1 VSSVGVQRDIAALDG
16 TQRHVAVQSGRRLS
30 ERTRRGLVAWG
41 FAVPF
46 LAVFTAFMA
55 GPVVASLAMS
65 FTDMR
70 GTDMRDPLGVNVI
83 GLDNYVRLLHDEV
96 FLQSL
101 RNTAIFVSGSVPLT
115 IVSALAVALALNT
128 GITRLRTFFRVGFY
142 LPVVTSIVAVAVVW
156 RFLLQPDTG
165 LINSLLRTVGI
176 AGPHWLDDPLFAMPS
191 IIVMT
196 AWRGMGFMMVVFLAG
211 LQAIPR
217 TVYEAAEIDGAGRWA
232 RFRFV
237 TLPMLRP
244 TLLFAVVITS
254 IGQLQFI
261 EEPFVMTRGG
271 PLNKT
276 LSVSMDVYNQFGFG
290 NYGYASAMSYVLF
303 IVIVAL
309 TVVWFRLLR
318 RR

>member
-1 VSSVGVQRDIAALDG
+1 MVADAIPVVRRVPRRRMSV
-16 TQRHVAVQSGRRLS
+16 
-30 ERTRRGLVAWG
+30 RTRRGLVAWG
-41 FAVPF
+41 FALPF
-46 LAVFTAFMA
+46 CAVFAAFMA
-55 GPVVASLAMS
+55 GPVLASLAMS

-70 GTDMRDPLGVNVI
+70 GTDMRNPLGVNVI

-101 RNTAIFVSGSVPLT
+101 RNTAIFVAGSVPLT
-115 IVSALAVALALNT
+115 IISALAVALALNT
-128 GITRLRTFFRVGFY
+128 GITRLRTFFRVGYY

-156 RFLLQPDTG
+156 RFLLQPDNG
-165 LINSLLRTVGI
+165 LINSLLRTIGI
-176 AGPHWLDDPLFAMPS
+176 SGPHWLDDPLFAMPS

-217 TVYEAAEIDGAGRWA
+217 AVYEAAEIDGAGRWA
-232 RFRFV
+232 RFRYV

-244 TLLFAVVITS
+244 TMLFAVVITS

-290 NYGYASAMSYVLF
+290 NYGYAAAASYVLF
-303 IVIVAL
+303 VAIVAL
-309 TVVWFRLLR
+309 SALQFRLLGER
-318 RR
+318 D

>member
-1 VSSVGVQRDIAALDG
+1 
-16 TQRHVAVQSGRRLS
+16 
-30 ERTRRGLVAWG
+30 LVAWG

-318 RR
+318 PR

>member
-1 VSSVGVQRDIAALDG
+1 MVADALAVGRSSA
-16 TQRHVAVQSGRRLS
+16 TRRPLS
-30 ERTRRGLVAWG
+30 LRTRRALAAWG
-41 FAVPF
+41 FALPF
-46 LAVFTAFMA
+46 LVVFIAFMA

-65 FTDMR
+65 FTDLR
-70 GTDMRDPLGVNVI
+70 GTDLRNPLGVNLV
-83 GLDNYVRLLHDEV
+83 GFDNYVRLFGDEV
-96 FLQSL
+96 FRQALI
-101 RNTAIFVSGSVPLT
+101 NTAVFVLGCVPLT
-115 IVSALAVALALNT
+115 IVAALAVALALNK
-128 GITRLRTFFRVGFY
+128 GITRLRTFFRVGYY

-165 LINSLLRTVGI
+165 LVNSLLRTVGI
-176 AGPHWLDDPLFAMPS
+176 TGPHWLDDPVFAMVS

-211 LQAIPR
+211 LQAIPND
-217 TVYEAAEIDGAGRWA
+217 VYEAAEIDGAGRWA
-232 RFRFV
+232 RFRFI

-244 TLLFAVVITS
+244 TLLFAVVVTS

-276 LSVSMDVYNQFGFG
+276 LSVTMDVYNQFGFG

-303 IVIVAL
+303 VVIVAL
-309 TVVWFRLLR
+309 TAVWFRLLR
-318 RR
+318 PR

>member
-1 VSSVGVQRDIAALDG
+1 MVADAIPVRRPSAQRARKNNAL
-16 TQRHVAVQSGRRLS
+16 RA
-30 ERTRRGLVAWG
+30 RRGLVAWG
-41 FAVPF
+41 FALPF
-46 LAVFTAFMA
+46 VALFAAFMA

-65 FTDMR
+65 FTDLR
-70 GTDMRDPLGVNVI
+70 GTDLRNPLGVNLV
-83 GLDNYVRLLHDEV
+83 GLDNYVRLFGDEV

-101 RNTAIFVSGSVPLT
+101 QNTAVFVLGSVPLT
-115 IVSALAVALALNT
+115 IISALAVALALNR
-128 GITRLRTFFRVGFY
+128 GITRLRTFFRVGYY

-165 LINSLLRTVGI
+165 VVNSLLRTVGI

-217 TVYEAAEIDGAGRWA
+217 DVYEAAEIDGAGRWA

-244 TLLFAVVITS
+244 TMLFAVVITS

-276 LSVSMDVYNQFGFG
+276 LSLVMLMYEQGFKFWRM
-290 NYGYASAMSYVLF
+290 GYAAAVAFVLF
-303 IVIVAL
+303 LIIGAATLVQM
-309 TVVWFRLLR
+309 RLQEKR
-318 RR
+318 

>member
-1 VSSVGVQRDIAALDG
+1 M
-16 TQRHVAVQSGRRLS
+16 S
-30 ERTRRGLVAWG
+30 ERTRRGLIAWG
-41 FAVPF
+41 FALPF
-46 LAVFTAFMA
+46 FALFTALMA

-65 FTDMR
+65 FTDLR
-70 GTDMRDPLGVNVI
+70 GTDLRNPLGVNVI
-83 GLDNYVRLLHDEV
+83 GLDNYARLFSDEL

-101 RNTAIFVSGSVPLT
+101 RNTALFVAGSVPLT
-115 IVSALAVALALNT
+115 IIAALAVALALNK
-128 GITRLRTFFRVGFY
+128 GITRLRTFFRVGYY

-156 RFLLQPDTG
+156 RFLLQPDSG
-165 LINSLLRTVGI
+165 LINSLLRVVGVH
-176 AGPHWLDDPLFAMPS
+176 GPRWLDDPLFAMPS
-191 IIVMT
+191 LIVMT
-196 AWRGMGFMMVVFLAG
+196 AWRGMGFIMVVFLAG

-217 TVYEAAEIDGAGRWA
+217 TVYEAAEIDGASPWA

-244 TLLFAVVITS
+244 TMLFAVVITS

-309 TVVWFRLLR
+309 TAVWFRLLR
-318 RR
+318 PR

>member
-1 VSSVGVQRDIAALDG
+1 MVADAIPVRRPSAQRARKNNAL
-16 TQRHVAVQSGRRLS
+16 RA
-30 ERTRRGLVAWG
+30 RRGLVAWG
-41 FAVPF
+41 FALPF
-46 LAVFTAFMA
+46 VALFAAFMA

-65 FTDMR
+65 FTDLR
-70 GTDMRDPLGVNVI
+70 GTDLRNPLGVNLV
-83 GLDNYVRLLHDEV
+83 GLDNYVRLFGDEV

-101 RNTAIFVSGSVPLT
+101 QNTAVFVLGSVPLT
-115 IVSALAVALALNT
+115 IISALAVALALNR
-128 GITRLRTFFRVGFY
+128 GITRLRTFFRVGYY

-165 LINSLLRTVGI
+165 VVNSLLRTVGI

-217 TVYEAAEIDGAGRWA
+217 DVYEAAEIDGAGRWA

-244 TLLFAVVITS
+244 TMLFAVVITS

-276 LSVSMDVYNQFGFG
+276 LSVSMDVYSQFGFG

-303 IVIVAL
+303 VVIVAL

-318 RR
+318 PR

>member
-1 VSSVGVQRDIAALDG
+1 MVADAIAVGRHRAVRRPSSL
-16 TQRHVAVQSGRRLS
+16 
-30 ERTRRGLVAWG
+30 RTRRAIAAWG
-41 FAVPF
+41 FALPF
-46 LAVFTAFMA
+46 LAVFVAFMA

-65 FTDMR
+65 FTDLR
-70 GTDMRDPLGVNVI
+70 GTDLRNPLGVNVI
-83 GLDNYVRLLHDEV
+83 GFDNYVRLFGDEV
-96 FLQSL
+96 FRQALA
-101 RNTAIFVSGSVPLT
+101 NTAVFVLGCVPLT
-115 IVSALAVALALNT
+115 IVAALAVALALNR
-128 GITRLRTFFRVGFY
+128 GITRLRTFFRVGYY

-165 LINSLLRTVGI
+165 LVNSLLRTVGI
-176 AGPHWLDDPLFAMPS
+176 SGPRWLDDPVFAMPS
-191 IIVMT
+191 LIVMT

-211 LQAIPR
+211 LQAIPSD
-217 TVYEAAEIDGAGRWA
+217 VYEAAEMDGAGRWA

-244 TLLFAVVITS
+244 TMLFAVVVTS

-303 IVIVAL
+303 VVIVAL
-309 TVVWFRLLR
+309 TAVWFRLLR
-318 RR
+318 PR

>member
-1 VSSVGVQRDIAALDG
+1 MVAEAIGVPRRAA
-16 TQRHVAVQSGRRLS
+16 GRPMS

-41 FAVPF
+41 FALPF
-46 LAVFTAFMA
+46 LGVFAAFMA
-55 GPVVASLAMS
+55 GPVLASLGMS

-83 GLDNYVRLLHDEV
+83 GFDNYVRLLHDEV

-165 LINSLLRTVGI
+165 LVNSLLRTVGI
-176 AGPHWLDDPLFAMPS
+176 GGPHWLDDPLFAMPS

-232 RFRFV
+232 RFRYV

-244 TLLFAVVITS
+244 TLLFAVVVTS

-276 LSVSMDVYNQFGFG
+276 LSVTMDVYNQFGFG

-318 RR
+318 PR

>member
-1 VSSVGVQRDIAALDG
+1 MSL
-16 TQRHVAVQSGRRLS
+16 
-30 ERTRRGLVAWG
+30 RTRRALVAWG
-41 FAVPF
+41 FALPF
-46 LAVFTAFMA
+46 VVLFAAFMA

-65 FTDMR
+65 FTDLR
-70 GTDMRDPLGVNVI
+70 GTDLRNPLGVNLI
-83 GLDNYVRLLHDEV
+83 GLDNYVRLFGDEV

-101 RNTAIFVSGSVPLT
+101 ANTAVFVLGSVPLT
-115 IVSALAVALALNT
+115 IVSALATALALSR
-128 GITRLRTFFRVGFY
+128 GITRLRTFFRVGYY

-176 AGPHWLDDPLFAMPS
+176 TGPRWLDDPRFAMPS
-191 IIVMT
+191 LIVMT
-196 AWRGMGFMMVVFLAG
+196 AWRGMGFMMVVFIAG

-217 TVYEAAEIDGAGRWA
+217 ETYEAAEIDGAGRWA

-244 TLLFAVVITS
+244 TMLFAVVITS

-303 IVIVAL
+303 VVIVAL
-309 TVVWFRLLR
+309 TAVWFRLLR
-318 RR
+318 PR

>member
-1 VSSVGVQRDIAALDG
+1 
-16 TQRHVAVQSGRRLS
+16 
-30 ERTRRGLVAWG
+30 VAWG

-217 TVYEAAEIDGAGRWA
+217 AVYEAAEIDGAGRWA

-303 IVIVAL
+303 LVIVAL
-309 TVVWFRLLR
+309 TAVWFRLLR
-318 RR
+318 SR

>member
-1 VSSVGVQRDIAALDG
+1 VL
-16 TQRHVAVQSGRRLS
+16 
-30 ERTRRGLVAWG
+30 
-41 FAVPF
+41 
-46 LAVFTAFMA
+46 
-55 GPVVASLAMS
+55 
-65 FTDMR
+65 
-70 GTDMRDPLGVNVI
+70 
-83 GLDNYVRLLHDEV
+83 
-96 FLQSL
+96 
-101 RNTAIFVSGSVPLT
+101 GSVPLT
-115 IVSALAVALALNT
+115 IVSALAVALALNR
-128 GITRLRTFFRVGFY
+128 GITRLRTFFRVGYY

-165 LINSLLRTVGI
+165 VVNSLLRTVGI

-217 TVYEAAEIDGAGRWA
+217 DVYEAAEIDGASRWA
-232 RFRFV
+232 RFRLV

-244 TLLFAVVITS
+244 TMLFAVVVTS

-276 LSVSMDVYNQFGFG
+276 LSVSMDVYSQFGFG

-303 IVIVAL
+303 VVIVAL

-318 RR
+318 PR